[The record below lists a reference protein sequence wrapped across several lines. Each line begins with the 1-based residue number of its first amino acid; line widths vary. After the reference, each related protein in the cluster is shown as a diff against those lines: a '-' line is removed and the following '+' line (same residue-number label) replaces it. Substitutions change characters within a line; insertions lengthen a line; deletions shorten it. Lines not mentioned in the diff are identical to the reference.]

1 MALVKTLSE
10 HMGPVRC
17 LMNVAE
23 EAGSIFARKSSS
35 IVLSAGPEGLLYV
48 WKSPKVPL
56 RQQPNWLGLFFARR
70 SRRRLFS
77 RRGQQSTPTH
87 H

>member
-1 MALVKTLSE
+1 MGLVKTLSD
-10 HMGPVRC
+10 HTGPVRC

-48 WKSPKVPL
+48 WKSQKV
-56 RQQPNWLGLFFARR
+56 
-70 SRRRLFS
+70 RLLQLPCLVCLD
-77 RRGQQSTPTH
+77 GQV
-87 H
+87 